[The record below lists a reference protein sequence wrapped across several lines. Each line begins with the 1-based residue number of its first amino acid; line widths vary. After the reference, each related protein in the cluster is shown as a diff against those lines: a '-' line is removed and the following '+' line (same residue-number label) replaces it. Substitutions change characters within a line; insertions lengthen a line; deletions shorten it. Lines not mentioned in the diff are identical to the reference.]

1 MSKVRDISNLSNV
14 IRTDASGNVSFV
26 SGSTT
31 LATLNTSGQLS
42 GSSPVL
48 SSSYAVNATLH
59 NGTASAQFAVTSS
72 NTFTGQQYISNTV
85 VPVNFTDT
93 ASLYTDGGL
102 RATKNA
108 YFSSSLYVNGD
119 LIIFGSQS
127 VNYITSSQLNIADN
141 IITVNTST
149 PALRFGGIA
158 VIDSGSLANGLTG
171 SLLWDSQTNNWLYSN
186 PSGSGNYDSA
196 LVMMGPQNSGALGT
210 EVGLTLNAI
219 PKGAGGHHMT
229 SSAMFEVSGSVGIGI
244 TSITAWNGNQGT
256 IVSQYSSGNT
266 NTIYSLQTSA
276 SSIDTGGVFEAYST
290 NTTAGSK
297 ALGSIAFLREN
308 TSTTALNSYTGFYTN
323 NAGTVAE
330 KMRITSAGYVGIGTT
345 SPSYTFDVSSSVA
358 ANFVSRILN
367 SSSTGYGLYV
377 QTNDNT
383 KPGIRIAN
391 ASGATA
397 IDLFGSGTT
406 TITGA
411 PSLGNAHVI
420 CLSNSSG
427 NTSYGGLE
435 VQSSTGKAGYLT
447 VGDNSN
453 TGWYGAQASY
463 VTLAGTAG
471 AGMKF
476 RVNADDTTGITI
488 PTSGNVGISTSSPA
502 QKLDVNGFIK
512 NNGSYTGFGYVSAN
526 NGTAVTLF
534 STSANFG
541 LYLVGADVP
550 AGTGDINNYSAY
562 AIIYNDGTTSKI
574 MQQTNGGRFTISLSG
589 NNVQGTQTSGGGPYN
604 IRYVYQLLTGT

>member
-48 SSSYAVNATLH
+48 SSSYALNADLLDGLDSTQFTLTSSFAAQTASFTAFTSSINTFTSSLNSFSASVLSYTSSLNAKTSSFATTGSNTFAGIQTINSNLTVTGSITAQTLIVSTINATQSYSSGS
-59 NGTASAQFAVTSS
+59 NIFGNASS
-72 NTFTGQQYISNTV
+72 NTQTFTGSM
-85 VPVNFTDT
+85 
-93 ASLYTDGGL
+93 
-102 RATKNA
+102 
-108 YFSSSLYVNGD
+108 YV
-119 LIIFGSQS
+119 
-127 VNYITSSQLNIADN
+127 
-141 IITVNTST
+141 
-149 PALRFGGIA
+149 
-158 VIDSGSLANGLTG
+158 TG
-171 SLLWDSQTNNWLYSN
+171 AFYVT
-186 PSGSGNYDSA
+186 
-196 LVMMGPQNSGALGT
+196 T
-210 EVGLTLNAI
+210 
-219 PKGAGGHHMT
+219 
-229 SSAMFEVSGSVGIGI
+229 GSVGIGT
-244 TSITAWNGNQGT
+244 TSPTNPLHILSNT
-256 IVSQYSSGNT
+256 VSQLNVAALSGNT
-266 NTIYSLQTSA
+266 NAQINLEP
-276 SSIDTGGVFEAYST
+276 TGTGIALIGPANSVDFVFRT
-290 NTTAGSK
+290 NA
-297 ALGSIAFLREN
+297 IER
-308 TSTTALNSYTGFYTN
+308 
-323 NAGTVAE
+323 
-330 KMRITSAGYVGIGTT
+330 MRITSAGYVGIGTT

-367 SSSTGYGLYV
+367 LSSTGYGLYV

-471 AGMKF
+471 AGLKF

-604 IRYVYQLLTGT
+604 IRYVYQLLTGN